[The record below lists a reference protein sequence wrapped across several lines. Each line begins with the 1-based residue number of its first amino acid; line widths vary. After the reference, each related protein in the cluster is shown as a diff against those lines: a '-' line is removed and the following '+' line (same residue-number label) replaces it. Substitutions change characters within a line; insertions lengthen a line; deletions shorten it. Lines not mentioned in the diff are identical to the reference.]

1 MVQQNLQD
9 RVALLEQHRDTWN
22 HRANRYFKYGSTYLG
37 IAGVITTECILIQ
50 SSGFLDV
57 RNLIS
62 DAGKVVQYLIA
73 SATTIGFSASAIFGG
88 IGLYNFARAALSGHQ
103 ANLLEDRVAELKQA
117 PEYSAQQQPNPI
129 QS

>member
-62 DAGKVVQYLIA
+62 DAGKIVAQLLLREGFPEAVVIVK
-73 SATTIGFSASAIFGG
+73 
-88 IGLYNFARAALSGHQ
+88 
-103 ANLLEDRVAELKQA
+103 NLLDSQVMLVNKLGSPRVLLCCLFHLTN
-117 PEYSAQQQPNPI
+117 SCLLLPNGEFHLLD
-129 QS
+129 SL